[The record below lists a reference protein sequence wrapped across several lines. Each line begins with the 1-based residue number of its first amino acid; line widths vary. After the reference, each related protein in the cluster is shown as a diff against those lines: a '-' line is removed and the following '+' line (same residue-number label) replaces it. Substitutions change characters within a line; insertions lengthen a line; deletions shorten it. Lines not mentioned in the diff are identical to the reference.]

1 MGETL
6 DVDQVKLWVFPEGTR
21 NRDKT
26 VPLLPFKKGAFH
38 VAHNCGLPI
47 VPLGTAP
54 FRTPLNSSLSISV
67 ISKHKFLDEPRRTF
81 VAGRGHINVLE
92 MVRPEG
98 KTVDQLMQ
106 ETRRVM
112 LECLAS

>member
-1 MGETL
+1 VGETL
-6 DVDQVKLWVFPEGTR
+6 NVDQVKLWVFPEGTR

-47 VPLGTAP
+47 VPL
-54 FRTPLNSSLSISV
+54 V

-92 MVRPEG
+92 MIRPEG